1 MQPVI
6 MCVKVRK
13 NLVKE
18 KILEMGA
25 FAGRSEGMRIDTG
38 TSIYQYPPLFL
49 IFTLTMFIF
58 NTILIMN

>member
-1 MQPVI
+1 

-25 FAGRSEGMRIDTG
+25 FASRSEGMRIDAG
-38 TSIYQYPPLFL
+38 TSIYQYPLYSL
-49 IFTLTMFIF
+49 SSLS
-58 NTILIMN
+58 